1 MSDTGWEPT
10 SNESSH
16 LFHPSDT
23 VGGAK
28 ALGDKREAVGQRGSV
43 STHTR
48 RPETD
53 FWCLLQLLSTFF
65 KDRLSH

>member
-28 ALGDKREAVGQRGSV
+28 ALGDKREAVGQRAWY
-43 STHTR
+43 TK
-48 RPETD
+48 E
-53 FWCLLQLLSTFF
+53 
-65 KDRLSH
+65 